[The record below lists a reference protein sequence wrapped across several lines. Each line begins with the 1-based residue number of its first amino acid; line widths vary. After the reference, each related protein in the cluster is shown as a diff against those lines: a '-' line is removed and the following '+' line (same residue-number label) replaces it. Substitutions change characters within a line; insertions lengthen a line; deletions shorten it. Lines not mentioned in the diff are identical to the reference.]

1 MYTVSPF
8 AVITDIFISVDLLGK
23 ISNLIL
29 LSMDELVSLV
39 SAVSLLKGTQK
50 YGSEKELEFSF

>member
-23 ISNLIL
+23 ISNLNL

-39 SAVSLLKGTQK
+39 SAVSLLKGTHK
-50 YGSEKELEFSF
+50 YGSEKEL